1 MTENIAWMSATEL
14 AEHVRRRELSARDIA
29 TAMIEQVERVNPDV
43 NALVYWNPETVLA
56 DAAQLDEKQAQ
67 DGVVGPLHGV
77 PYTIKDLTAVRGIPL
92 TLGVKA
98 LKDHV
103 PDFDAPIVE
112 RLRDSGGLFL
122 GKTNTPEAG
131 YCGKTD
137 NHLFGVTRNP
147 WNLEMSAGGSSG
159 GAGAAVAA
167 GLGPLAEG
175 SDGGGSIRV
184 PAAFNGI
191 VGLKP
196 SLGRIP
202 STMLPQRFVT
212 NLFHG
217 PLTRTV
223 ADAALMLDATSGE
236 DSRDPLS
243 LPNPVDSYLKT
254 LTGDITGWR
263 IAYSPDLGFGD
274 VDPEV
279 AAIVRKA
286 MDAFVEAGAIVE
298 EATPSWPN
306 PNDAMWKGVWVP
318 GLAGFGVNFDVESMG
333 SNIDAEL
340 VELIKEGHSVTA
352 SDIAEAEITRGRIYD
367 ALTKTLGTYKILA
380 SPTTMV
386 ATYPHARFNPERLDG
401 FPLRDRL
408 LNWSMTHVYNMT
420 TNPAI
425 SIPCG
430 FTSDGRPVGLML
442 AGRLHADGDVLNAA
456 AAFERVQPWAQLRPP
471 IAVGD

>member
-1 MTENIAWMSATEL
+1 MTDELEWLPATEL
-14 AEHVRRRELSARDIA
+14 ARLVRVQELSAREIA
-29 TAMIEQVERVNPDV
+29 AHMVERVERVNPAL
-43 NALVYWNPETVLA
+43 NAIIHFDPEKVMA
-56 DAAQLDEKQAQ
+56 DARALDEHQAKN
-67 DGVVGPLHGV
+67 GVSGPLHGV
-77 PYTIKDLTAVRGIPL
+77 PYTIKDLTAVKGIPL
-92 TLGVKA
+92 TLGVKS
-98 LKDHV
+98 LRNNI
-103 PDFDAPIVE
+103 PDSDAPIVE
-112 RLRDSGGLFL
+112 RLKAAGGLFL

-137 NHLFGVTRNP
+137 NHLFGATRNP
-147 WNLEMSAGGSSG
+147 WNREMSSGGSSG

-167 GLGPLAEG
+167 GMGPLAEG

-184 PAAFNGI
+184 PAAFNGV

-202 STMLPQRFVT
+202 STMLPQRFLT
-212 NLFHG
+212 NIFHG
-217 PLTRTV
+217 PITRTV

-236 DSRDPLS
+236 NLRDPLS
-243 LPNPVDSYLKT
+243 LPDPKHSFFDQLN
-254 LTGDITGWR
+254 GDVTGWR

-279 AAIVRKA
+279 ASLVASA
-286 MDAFVEAGAIVE
+286 MEAFVEAGATVE
-298 EATPSWPN
+298 QATPDWPN

-318 GLAGFGVNFDVESMG
+318 GLAGFGASFDLDAMG
-333 SNIDAEL
+333 TDLDAEL
-340 VELIKEGHSVTA
+340 IELVREADHVTA
-352 SDIAEAEITRGRIYD
+352 TDIARSEITRGEIYD
-367 ALTKTLGTYKILA
+367 ALTAFLGTYRILA

-386 ATYPHARFNPERLDG
+386 ATYPVTRFNPERLDG
-401 FPLRDRL
+401 FPLKERL

-442 AGRLHADGDVLNAA
+442 ASRLHSDADVLNAA
-456 AAFERVQPWAQLRPP
+456 AAFERQRPWAQHRP
-471 IAVGD
+471 AVA

>member
-1 MTENIAWMSATEL
+1 MSDEICWMPATEL
-14 AEHVRRRELSARDIA
+14 AENVRRGELSAREIA
-29 TAMIEQVERVNPDV
+29 LSLVDRVERLNLKL
-43 NALVYWNPETVLA
+43 NALIYWNPDQVLA
-56 DAAQLDEKQAQ
+56 DARQLDEHQARE
-67 DGVVGPLHGV
+67 GVTGPLHGV
-77 PYTIKDLTAVRGIPL
+77 PYTIKDLTAVKGIPL

-98 LKDHV
+98 LRENICDV
-103 PDFDAPIVE
+103 DAPIVE
-112 RLRDSGGLFL
+112 RMKASGGLFL

-147 WNLEMSAGGSSG
+147 WNLDMSSGGSSG
-159 GAGAAVAA
+159 GAGSAVAA
-167 GLGPLAEG
+167 GFGPLAEG

-184 PAAFNGI
+184 PAAFNGV
-191 VGLKP
+191 VGFKP

-202 STMLPQRFVT
+202 STMLSQRFVT

-217 PLTRTV
+217 PITRTV
-223 ADAALMLDATSGE
+223 ADAALMMDVTSGE
-236 DSRDPLS
+236 DPHDPLS
-243 LPNPVDSYLKT
+243 LPNPTESYLGT
-254 LTGDITGWR
+254 LTGDVSSWR

-274 VDPEV
+274 VDPEI
-279 AAIVRKA
+279 ARIVESA
-286 MDAFVEAGAIVE
+286 MQAFVDAGAIVE
-298 EATPSWPN
+298 TATPKWPH

-318 GLAGFGVNFDVESMG
+318 GVAGFGVNFDIDSMEG
-333 SNIDAEL
+333 ELDDEL
-340 VELIKEGHSVTA
+340 VALIREADTITA
-352 SDIAEAEITRGRIYD
+352 AEVAAAEITRGKLYD
-367 ALTKTLGTYKILA
+367 GLTEFLGTYRIIA

-386 ATYPHARFNPERLDG
+386 ATYPHSRFNPERLDG

-456 AAFERVQPWAQLRPP
+456 AAFERERPWAHLHPP
-471 IAVGD
+471 IG

>member
-1 MTENIAWMSATEL
+1 MSNEIPWLSATEL
-14 AEHVRRRELSARDIA
+14 AQRIRNGELSSRDVAASLIDH
-29 TAMIEQVERVNPDV
+29 VERVNPDL
-43 NALVYWNPETVLA
+43 NALIFWDPEQVLK
-56 DAAQLDEKQAQ
+56 DARDLDEKQARH
-67 DGVVGPLHGV
+67 GIVGPLHGV
-77 PYTIKDLTAVRGIPL
+77 PYTIKDLTAVKGIPL
-92 TLGVKA
+92 TFGVTA
-98 LKDHV
+98 LKDNISSE
-103 PDFDAPIVE
+103 DAPVVE
-112 RLRDSGGLFL
+112 RMRQSGGLFL

-159 GAGAAVAA
+159 GAGAAIAA
-167 GLGPLAEG
+167 GMGPLAEG

-184 PAAFNGI
+184 PAAFNGV

-202 STMLPQRFVT
+202 STMLSQRFLT

-223 ADAALMLDATSGE
+223 ADAALMLDVTSGE

-243 LPNPVDSYLKT
+243 LPNPTDSYAQN
-254 LTGDITGWR
+254 LTGDIAGWR

-279 AAIVRKA
+279 AAIVHKA

-306 PNDAMWKGVWVP
+306 PNDSMWKGVWVP
-318 GLAGFGVNFDVESMG
+318 GVAGFGVNFDVTAMHGEL
-333 SNIDAEL
+333 DAEL
-340 VELIKEGHSVTA
+340 IEL
-352 SDIAEAEITRGRIYD
+352 IAEADQITAAQVAQAEVTRGQVYD
-367 ALTKTLGTYKILA
+367 ALTEFLEGFRILA

-386 ATYPHARFNPERLDG
+386 ATYPHTRFNPERLDG

-456 AAFERVQPWAQLRPP
+456 AAFERVQPWAKLRPP
-471 IAVGD
+471 LAVGD

>member
-1 MTENIAWMSATEL
+1 MSDNIPWLPATEL
-14 AEHVRRRELSARDIA
+14 AGLIQRREISASEIA
-29 TAMIEQVERVNPDV
+29 EALIDQVERVNPAI
-43 NALVYWNPETVLA
+43 NALVYWNPEQVLA
-56 DAAQLDEKQAQ
+56 DAHDLDEHQAKV
-67 DGVVGPLHGV
+67 GISGPLHGI
-77 PYTIKDLTAVRGIPL
+77 PYTIKDLTAVRGVPL
-92 TLGVKA
+92 TLGLKA
-98 LKDHV
+98 LRENI
-103 PDFDAPIVE
+103 PESDAPVVE
-112 RLRDSGGLFL
+112 RMRAGGGLFL
-122 GKTNTPEAG
+122 GKTNTPEVG

-147 WNLEMSAGGSSG
+147 WNLEMSSGGSSG

-184 PAAFNGI
+184 PAAFNGV

-202 STMLPQRFVT
+202 STMLSQRFLT

-223 ADAALMLDATSGE
+223 ADAALMLDVTSGE
-236 DSRDPLS
+236 DARDPLS
-243 LPNPVDSYLKT
+243 LPNPPHSYLEN

-279 AAIVRKA
+279 AAIVEKA
-286 MDAFVEAGAIVE
+286 MQAFTEAGAIVE
-298 EATPSWPN
+298 MATPSWPN
-306 PNDAMWKGVWVP
+306 PNEAMWKGVWVP
-318 GLAGFGVNFDVESMG
+318 GLAGFGVNFDVDSM
-333 SNIDAEL
+333 SDELDDELIEL
-340 VELIKEGHSVTA
+340 VKEGHHVTA
-352 SDIAEAEITRGRIYD
+352 SDVAEAEITRGHIYD
-367 ALTKTLGTYKILA
+367 ALTEFLGTHRILA
-380 SPTTMV
+380 SPTTMI

-420 TNPAI
+420 TNPSI

-442 AGRLHADGDVLNAA
+442 AARLHADDDVLNAA
-456 AAFERVQPWAQLRPP
+456 AAFERARPWAQLRP
-471 IAVGD
+471 V